1 MSVKKHVLKAII
13 LIFIILVFFHAQ
25 NSLASSTPPSEVKVL
40 VDNQEIYFDVP
51 PAIENGRALIPLRA
65 IGEALGA
72 LVTWEERSKT
82 VIMAKGNITIKL
94 IIGNNIAYKN
104 TEKVILDAPAK
115 IIRDRT
121 IVPLRF
127 VSEALGAKV
136 RWDSASRLININ
148 IPAEEERLGGKL
160 IVEGDLVN
168 IRSGPGI
175 SHDILTQV
183 SRGTRLPALDRNAD
197 WYQVQLPGGKMGWI
211 VSWYV
216 KEDAAPS
223 PASPEIP
230 EKTGDENKKAG
241 SEEQKESDNGQAG
254 QTKATTKDNNG
265 TTPLGVSIGNEE
277 NKRTEPDKQ
286 DNNKQTAII
295 KVTVNQENEVT
306 MVKITSDQKIIYKIF
321 RLRAPDRLV
330 MDIYN
335 VSPADLP
342 ASQNI
347 NSKAIST
354 LRIGWFSR
362 DPDITRLVFDLKEQ
376 ALYKVETSLQ
386 QDKITLDIFIPNIK
400 DTLKGKIIVLDP
412 GHGGVDPGAIGQTL
426 GLKEKDVN
434 LEVARRAARL
444 LNSYS
449 AKVIL
454 TRSGDEYID
463 LGERTQKANS
473 MHADLFISIH
483 MNANSS
489 TQLKG
494 TSTYYTLRSKDA
506 ERLTK
511 SRQLAGHIQN
521 ALLSTLQLDD
531 KSIRQADFVVLR
543 ETTMPA
549 VLIEAAF
556 LSNPEEE
563 KLMATEQFWEN
574 VAQAIVQG
582 IGNYLSSF

>member
-51 PAIENGRALIPLRA
+51 PAIENGRALVPLRA

>member
-51 PAIENGRALIPLRA
+51 PAIENGRALVPLRA

-168 IRSGPGI
+168 VRSGPGI